1 MAGGTYS
8 STVYDEKDATDA
20 VWVLTCAAMVFF
32 MQCGFALL
40 ECGSVR
46 EKNSTSILIKNLFDA
61 AAGALAFWL
70 VGFGW
75 ARPVP
80 IYPPAFRA
88 YRLGLFAVS
97 VAGIL
102 VNLALAVLFALTVRG
117 LFALDPEGV
126 YGAFRGSGG
135 SALGLLA
142 LAAYVASSINLVLAV
157 FNLLPIPPLDGSKIL
172 QSLLPLAWHPW
183 LWRLE
188 QYAWL
193 SFLLILTV
201 LRGPIQE
208 VLAFAR
214 RVFFTLLLG

>member
-1 MAGGTYS
+1 MI
-8 STVYDEKDATDA
+8 
-20 VWVLTCAAMVFF
+20 
-32 MQCGFALL
+32 ALL
-40 ECGSVR
+40 QQDP
-46 EKNSTSILIKNLFDA
+46 LAFLLA
-61 AAGALAFWL
+61 LGALVFSLVLHELGHAYAAYLFGDHTAKRQGRLTLNPLKHLDPLGTVLLLL

-75 ARPVP
+75 AKPVP

-97 VAGIL
+97 IAGIAINL
-102 VNLALAVLFALTVRG
+102 VLAVLFALLVRG
-117 LFALDPEGV
+117 LFALDPLGV
-126 YGAFRGSGG
+126 VLTFRGE
-135 SALGLLA
+135 AKTLVGLLA
-142 LAAYVASSINLVLAV
+142 LAFFFASSINLVLAV

-172 QSLLPLAWHPW
+172 QSLLPLSWQPF

-208 VLAFAR
+208 VLRFAR
-214 RVFFTLLLG
+214 RAFFSFFFG